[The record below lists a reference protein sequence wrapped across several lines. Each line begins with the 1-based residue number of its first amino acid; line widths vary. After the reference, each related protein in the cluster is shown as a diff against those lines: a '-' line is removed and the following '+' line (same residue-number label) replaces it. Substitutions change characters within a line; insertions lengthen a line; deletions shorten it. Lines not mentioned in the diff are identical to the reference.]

1 MDYSSRQLLNSNVSL
16 LRLKASKHSI
26 KGVNIGL
33 AAILIATMASGYLAS
48 GEISLSSVCMAQ
60 KTNMVLWFLDAM
72 PFIFAIWGQYGSTLL
87 SHEAGAMV
95 FDQTNALRKKS
106 VFLEQKAAH
115 QATHDA
121 LTGLPNRALF
131 LDRLQQATIT
141 AKRDGTLLAVLILD
155 MDRFKDVN
163 DTLGHYNGDR
173 LLKQVGLR
181 LSNVLRESDTLARIG
196 GDEFGFILPKMAE
209 KDDVE
214 KVAKK
219 IKKSLA
225 GTFALENLAFE
236 VQASIG
242 VALFPEHGREADT
255 LIQRA
260 DVAMYCAKKNKLGY
274 ALYSKDFDK
283 HSPRR
288 LTLMGELRQAINS
301 DALVLE
307 FQPKVLSE
315 TSQLQAVEALVRWN
329 HPSHGLIQ
337 PDEFIPLAE
346 LTGLI
351 EELTTWVFRN
361 ALRQGAIWHKKKMH
375 FGIAVNVSALSL
387 LNPDFPEVLNDL
399 LTVFDFPTESLF
411 MEITETSIMG
421 DPERSL
427 AVLDRIHQKGVNI
440 SIDDFGTGYSSLAY
454 LKKLPVSE
462 LKIDKSFVMDML
474 TNESDATIVN
484 ATIQLGHNLGL
495 KVVAEGVENQQT
507 FNILKSMGCDLQQGN
522 FISIPRSLESITTW
536 AFPADVS
543 QPVEYHNTL
552 M

>member
-1 MDYSSRQLLNSNVSL
+1 
-16 LRLKASKHSI
+16 
-26 KGVNIGL
+26 
-33 AAILIATMASGYLAS
+33 
-48 GEISLSSVCMAQ
+48 
-60 KTNMVLWFLDAM
+60 M
-72 PFIFAIWGQYGSTLL
+72 PFIFAIWGQYGSSML

-95 FDQTNALRKKS
+95 FDQTNDLRKQS
-106 VFLEQKAAH
+106 ALLEQKAAH

-141 AKRDGTLLAVLILD
+141 AKRDATLLAVLILD
-155 MDRFKDVN
+155 IDRFKDVN

-173 LLKQVGLR
+173 LLKQIGLR
-181 LSNVLRESDTLARIG
+181 LSQVLRESDTLARIG
-196 GDEFGFILPKMAE
+196 GDEFGFILPKMTG
-209 KDDVE
+209 KGDVE

-225 GTFALENLAFE
+225 GTFALEDLAFE

-242 VALFPEHGREADT
+242 VTLFPEHGKKADT
-255 LIQRA
+255 LVQRA
-260 DVAMYCAKKNKLGY
+260 DVAMYIAKKNKLGY

-301 DALVLE
+301 NALVLQ
-307 FQPKVLSE
+307 FQPKVTSE
-315 TSQLQAVEALVRWN
+315 TGKLHAVEALVRWN
-329 HPSHGLIQ
+329 HPSHGII
-337 PDEFIPLAE
+337 PPNEFIPLAE

-351 EELTTWVFRN
+351 EELTVWVFKN
-361 ALRQGAIWHKKKMH
+361 AFRQGAIWHKENMN
-375 FGIAVNVSALSL
+375 FGIAVNVSTLSL
-387 LNPDFPEVLNDL
+387 LNPKFPEVLTDL
-399 LTVFDFPTESLF
+399 LTTFDFPAESLF
-411 MEITETSIMG
+411 MEITETSIMA

-427 AVLDRIHQKGVNI
+427 AILDRIHRKGINI

-462 LKIDKSFVMDML
+462 LKIDKSFVVDML

-495 KVVAEGVENQQT
+495 KVVAEGVENQPT
-507 FNILKSMGCDLQQGN
+507 FDALKSMGCDLQQGN
-522 FISIPRSLESITTW
+522 FIGNPIPPESIATW
-536 AFPADVS
+536 KF
-543 QPVEYHNTL
+543 QTNIG
-552 M
+552 